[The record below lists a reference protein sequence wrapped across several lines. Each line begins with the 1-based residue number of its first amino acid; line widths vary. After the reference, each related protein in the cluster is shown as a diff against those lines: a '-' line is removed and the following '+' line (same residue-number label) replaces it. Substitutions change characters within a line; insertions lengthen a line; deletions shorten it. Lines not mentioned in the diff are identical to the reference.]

1 MRKYNAYPSTVSMEN
16 GKVVIR
22 ESITEKMGE
31 LRSWNK
37 GWSPAE
43 FLEVS
48 KDKQIIKDIK
58 IFYKARGG
66 KYGMGKKDMTA
77 KEAEKK
83 IPYLLNHINTNF
95 GNGRGGKVND
105 TQLNNAIH
113 LFYDYANESVQEY
126 VEDGKAADSYKSM
139 TPGEEVEEAKFNVT
153 KEMKAVRA
161 IDKLLEQAY
170 KGMNKLYSQKN
181 TRALIEVN
189 DGIVEARRGLEKY
202 EKNLKDGSVT

>member
-1 MRKYNAYPSTVSMEN
+1 MRKYNAYPSTVSMED
-16 GKVVIR
+16 GKVTIR
-22 ESITEKMGE
+22 EY
-31 LRSWNK
+31 
-37 GWSPAE
+37 
-43 FLEVS
+43 
-48 KDKQIIKDIK
+48 Q
-58 IFYKARGG
+58 
-66 KYGMGKKDMTA
+66 
-77 KEAEKK
+77 
-83 IPYLLNHINTNF
+83 
-95 GNGRGGKVND
+95 
-105 TQLNNAIH
+105 
-113 LFYDYANESVQEY
+113 
-126 VEDGKAADSYKSM
+126 EDGKAADSYKSM